1 MVDKTQKYGDS
12 WITSC
17 NSDVTQVI
25 KSVCENKTNCI
36 ILANTQ
42 SLNVPDPCPF
52 ISKYVQVRYSCEKIG
67 EIWYYFVAYSV
78 FVAILLQ
85 RKLPT
90 YWRLKFSKLN
100 VFITREICCRLSFD
114 SQSHFSMEN
123 CLFKASSIG
132 DIIVN
137 SEQRLTSLC
146 LEPHKYFY
154 WKKGFFSYHFFY
166 INLQTKISS
175 K

>member
-1 MVDKTQKYGDS
+1 MSCAEGKIRIKNAFYGRQNTKTCVNRKYGDS

-25 KSVCENKTNCI
+25 KSVCENKTNYI

-78 FVAILLQ
+78 FVAILL
-85 RKLPT
+85 
-90 YWRLKFSKLN
+90 
-100 VFITREICCRLSFD
+100 
-114 SQSHFSMEN
+114 
-123 CLFKASSIG
+123 
-132 DIIVN
+132 
-137 SEQRLTSLC
+137 
-146 LEPHKYFY
+146 
-154 WKKGFFSYHFFY
+154 
-166 INLQTKISS
+166 
-175 K
+175 